1 MPFFDNQRGQAVP
14 RKAKKDE
21 PQDLLQPC
29 DPLSLYEFAV
39 KYLDY
44 AKSSDRQRV

>member
-21 PQDLLQPC
+21 PQTQAQPICRKQAKPKPKSFSADHHGLL
-29 DPLSLYEFAV
+29 
-39 KYLDY
+39 
-44 AKSSDRQRV
+44 